1 MYECT
6 NLGDKLIEITLLAG
20 DPEKKW
26 SHPLYKMM
34 GKESVVDSV
43 YYLPTQNWS
52 SSK

>member
-20 DPEKKW
+20 DPEKKC
-26 SHPLYKMM
+26 SHPVYKMM
-34 GKESVVDSV
+34 NEESVVDSV
-43 YYLPTQNWS
+43 YYLLTQNWS